1 MHESVLKGI
10 LRTGSVIDAAGV
22 THKLH
27 SHIDEN
33 EGRMISELIERHSF
47 NRSIEIG
54 CAYGVSSLYI
64 CQALSSQPSPS
75 HTIIDPHQ
83 STQWHGIGLSNL
95 KRAGADFFRL
105 IEEPSELAA
114 PMLLREGATFQFALI
129 DGWHT
134 FDQTL
139 LDFYYLNRL
148 LEEGGVILVDDLGLP
163 AVNKAIRYVLN
174 YPTYVVA
181 GVTPA
186 PSLRKSGAK
195 HFIDCTLR
203 TLARLLPGPYAARV
217 FNDAWLWPG
226 GFSLNGRGMIAL
238 QKIGP
243 DNRSWDW
250 FVPF

>member
-1 MHESVLKGI
+1 
-10 LRTGSVIDAAGV
+10 
-22 THKLH
+22 
-27 SHIDEN
+27 
-33 EGRMISELIERHSF
+33 
-47 NRSIEIG
+47 
-54 CAYGVSSLYI
+54 
-64 CQALSSQPSPS
+64 
-75 HTIIDPHQ
+75 
-83 STQWHGIGLSNL
+83 
-95 KRAGADFFRL
+95 
-105 IEEPSELAA
+105 
-114 PMLLREGATFQFALI
+114 MLLREGATFQFALI

-148 LEEGGVILVDDLGLP
+148 LEEAGVILVDDLGLP

-226 GFSLNGRGMIAL
+226 VFQPKREGDDRAPEDWTRQQELGLVRAVLGRMPPRDLSPGGVYCSAAGAFVALLVPWMANRFS
-238 QKIGP
+238 
-243 DNRSWDW
+243 DNLLEEMSQLRTAYS
-250 FVPF
+250 PTGSP